1 LDKRSIKV
9 KDKLVT
15 RKKIFSLEVP
25 GMCYRDKN
33 DSPVKTGDVVERGNS
48 KYLIKVIEEYD
59 MATVAIVENIKTGK
73 VETLLLRDI
82 KKV

>member
-1 LDKRSIKV
+1 M
-9 KDKLVT
+9 
-15 RKKIFSLEVP
+15 EVLQ
-25 GMCYRDKN
+25 MCYQDKN
-33 DSPVKTGDVVERGNS
+33 CIPIKIGDSVERGNS
-48 KYLIKVIEEYD
+48 KYIIKVIEEYD